1 MWILTEIFYDCA
13 QITKSCS
20 RIVDSSTMRCRGLC
34 FIASTD
40 RPWPIE
46 ALSLTNFIPKWKTSH
61 GSRQEWRCLAFHGWN
76 IPYLGWRGFLIAGKQ
91 FLKSICLLNIQN
103 SLQAIRA
110 KSVNNLSRVEFAQ
123 MLKPTWNALET
134 SSSARFECCLD
145 FHPTTG
151 LPSVLSFQTLPGCLP
166 PDASAQAMTMLW
178 FLRPY
183 RMFVPQSV
191 VCFWDLQ
198 GCGPAQR
205 SLIGSRIWADK
216 TGRYAK
222 IFWQTFCY
230 ELIQVHTC

>member
-145 FHPTTG
+145 FHPQQVC
-151 LPSVLSFQTLPGCLP
+151 LLFLASRLFLDAFPLMLP
-166 PDASAQAMTMLW
+166 PRLWPCFGSCGHTECLSLRAWCAFEISKGAVLHREASSEVGFELTKPEDTRRFFGRLSAM
-178 FLRPY
+178 
-183 RMFVPQSV
+183 S
-191 VCFWDLQ
+191 
-198 GCGPAQR
+198 
-205 SLIGSRIWADK
+205 
-216 TGRYAK
+216 
-222 IFWQTFCY
+222 
-230 ELIQVHTC
+230 